1 MKKSLKYFA
10 AALIMVVSIFSQST
24 DAKAFSY
31 TYTVS
36 FSAGGQGSING
47 GIQVR
52 KASGNSS
59 SVSIESK
66 GDKVVVNGLEY
77 GDVISCDA
85 QGNVSLNENSK
96 YYVKG
101 IRLSGRDNNTVAQ
114 SAFLVSGDQDYVVAY
129 GIPGELA
136 EYTVNYVDANGNKLA
151 ESKTYYG
158 NVGDEPV
165 IAYLYIDGY
174 IPSSY
179 NQSGKLVS
187 DASKNIFN
195 FVYNRA
201 ATNMANNGNGGD
213 NGAGANGAAGGTGG
227 ANAAGVN
234 GAAGGANGAGAN
246 GAAGGANGA
255 GANGAAGGA
264 NGAGANGAA
273 GGANGAAGG
282 ANGAANVVVP
292 DGQNNPQDGEAAPEA
307 QPNTTIE
314 DQQTPQAANSDNTH
328 QIEPDKVP
336 LGKLISESGMVVPIT
351 VGALGVVAILA
362 LMFFIIGKN
371 LRANKVKNN
380 NVQNKSSDKENR

>member
-1 MKKSLKYFA
+1 MKRLLKYFLA
-10 AALIMVVSIFSQST
+10 TLVVITGVLSQTT
-24 DAKAFSY
+24 DVVRAFSY

-47 GIQVR
+47 GVQVR
-52 KASGNSS
+52 KASGNEA
-59 SVSIESK
+59 SVSVSAK
-66 GDKVVVNGLEY
+66 GDKIIVTGLEY

-85 QGNVSLNENSK
+85 QGSVALNENSK

-151 ESKTYYG
+151 DSKTYYG

-187 DASKNIFN
+187 DASKNVFN

-213 NGAGANGAAGGTGG
+213 NAG
-227 ANAAGVN
+227 
-234 GAAGGANGAGAN
+234 GAN
-246 GAAGGANGA
+246 GAAGGANVA
-255 GANGAAGGA
+255 GVNGAAG
-264 NGAGANGAA
+264 GANGAA

-282 ANGAANVVVP
+282 ANGAADVVVP
-292 DGQNNPQDGEAAPEA
+292 DGQNNPQDGEVAPEA
-307 QPNTTIE
+307 QPNTDIADE
-314 DQQTPQAANSDNTH
+314 QVPQAANDNKH
-328 QIEPDKVP
+328 DIADEQVP
-336 LGKLISESGMVVPIT
+336 LATMISDSGMVVPLAI
-351 VGALGVVAILA
+351 GALGIVAIFA
-362 LMFFIIGKN
+362 IMIFVI
-371 LRANKVKNN
+371 VKNVKSVS
-380 NVQNKSSDKENR
+380 VQKNSMKHKGKDNKN

>member
-24 DAKAFSY
+24 NAKAFSY

-151 ESKTYYG
+151 DSKIYYG

-187 DASKNIFN
+187 DASKNVFN

-201 ATNMANNGNGGD
+201 ATNMADNGNGGD
-213 NGAGANGAAGGTGG
+213 NGAGA
-227 ANAAGVN
+227 N

-273 GGANGAAGG
+273 GGANGAG
-282 ANGAANVVVP
+282 ANGAADVVVP

-314 DQQTPQAANSDNTH
+314 DQQTPQAATSDNTH

-362 LMFFIIGKN
+362 LMFFVIGKN
-371 LRANKVKNN
+371 LRANRVKQNKVHD
-380 NVQNKSSDKENR
+380 KSSDKENR

>member
-1 MKKSLKYFA
+1 MKKLLKYFA
-10 AALIMVVSIFSQST
+10 ASLIMVVSIFSQST
-24 DAKAFSY
+24 NAKAFSY

-59 SVSIESK
+59 SISIESK

-151 ESKTYYG
+151 DSKTYYG

-187 DASKNIFN
+187 DASKNVFN

-201 ATNMANNGNGGD
+201 ATNMANNGNDGD
-213 NGAGANGAAGGTGG
+213 NGAGAGGTGG
-227 ANAAGVN
+227 ANA
-234 GAAGGANGAGAN
+234 
-246 GAAGGANGA
+246 A

-273 GGANGAAGG
+273 GGANGAAD
-282 ANGAANVVVP
+282 VVVP
-292 DGQNNPQDGEAAPEA
+292 DGQNDPQDGIQAPQA
-307 QPNTTIE
+307 QPNTDIADE
-314 DQQTPQAANSDNTH
+314 QVPQAANDNKH
-328 QIEPDKVP
+328 DIADEKVP
-336 LGKLISESGMVVPIT
+336 LATMISESGMAVPLAI
-351 VGALGVVAILA
+351 GALGIVVIFAIMIFA
-362 LMFFIIGKN
+362 I
-371 LRANKVKNN
+371 VKNVKSVR
-380 NVQNKSSDKENR
+380 VQKNSMKHKEKDNKN

>member
-1 MKKSLKYFA
+1 MKKLLKYFA

-24 DAKAFSY
+24 NAKAFSY

-59 SVSIESK
+59 SISIESK

-151 ESKTYYG
+151 DSKTYYG

-201 ATNMANNGNGGD
+201 ATNMANNGNDGD
-213 NGAGANGAAGGTGG
+213 NGAGANGAAGGT
-227 ANAAGVN
+227 
-234 GAAGGANGAGAN
+234 
-246 GAAGGANGA
+246 
-255 GANGAAGGA
+255 GGA

-273 GGANGAAGG
+273 GGANGAAD
-282 ANGAANVVVP
+282 VVVP
-292 DGQNNPQDGEAAPEA
+292 DGQNDPQDGIQAPQA
-307 QPNTTIE
+307 QPNTDIADE
-314 DQQTPQAANSDNTH
+314 QVPQAANDNKH
-328 QIEPDKVP
+328 DIADEKVP
-336 LGKLISESGMVVPIT
+336 LATMISESGIVVPLA
-351 VGALGVVAILA
+351 VGALGIVAIFA
-362 LMFFIIGKN
+362 IMIFVI
-371 LRANKVKNN
+371 VKNVKSVR
-380 NVQNKSSDKENR
+380 VQKNSMKHKGKDNKN

>member
-1 MKKSLKYFA
+1 MKKLLKYFA

-24 DAKAFSY
+24 NAKAFSY

-36 FSAGGQGSING
+36 FSAGGRGSING

-59 SVSIESK
+59 SISIESK

-151 ESKTYYG
+151 DSKTYYG

-201 ATNMANNGNGGD
+201 ATNMANNGNDGD
-213 NGAGANGAAGGTGG
+213 
-227 ANAAGVN
+227 
-234 GAAGGANGAGAN
+234 
-246 GAAGGANGA
+246 NGA

-273 GGANGAAGG
+273 GGANGAAD
-282 ANGAANVVVP
+282 VVVP
-292 DGQNNPQDGEAAPEA
+292 DGQNDPQDGIQAPQA
-307 QPNTTIE
+307 QPNTDIADE
-314 DQQTPQAANSDNTH
+314 QVPQAANDNKH
-328 QIEPDKVP
+328 DIADEKVP
-336 LGKLISESGMVVPIT
+336 LATMISESGMVVPLAI
-351 VGALGVVAILA
+351 GALGIVAIFA
-362 LMFFIIGKN
+362 IMIFVI
-371 LRANKVKNN
+371 VKNVKSVR
-380 NVQNKSSDKENR
+380 VQKNSMKHKGKDNKN

>member
-1 MKKSLKYFA
+1 MKKLLKYFA

-24 DAKAFSY
+24 NAKAFSY

-59 SVSIESK
+59 SISIESK

-151 ESKTYYG
+151 DSKTYYG

-201 ATNMANNGNGGD
+201 ATNMANNGNDGD
-213 NGAGANGAAGGTGG
+213 
-227 ANAAGVN
+227 
-234 GAAGGANGAGAN
+234 
-246 GAAGGANGA
+246 NGA

-273 GGANGAAGG
+273 GGANGAAD
-282 ANGAANVVVP
+282 VVVP
-292 DGQNNPQDGEAAPEA
+292 DGQNDPQDGIQAPQA
-307 QPNTTIE
+307 QPNTDIADE
-314 DQQTPQAANSDNTH
+314 QVPQAANDNKH
-328 QIEPDKVP
+328 DIADEQVP
-336 LGKLISESGMVVPIT
+336 LATVISESGMVVPLAI
-351 VGALGVVAILA
+351 GALGIVAILA
-362 LMFFIIGKN
+362 IMIFVI
-371 LRANKVKNN
+371 VKNVKSVR
-380 NVQNKSSDKENR
+380 VQKNSMKHKGKDNKN

>member
-1 MKKSLKYFA
+1 MKKLLKYFA

-24 DAKAFSY
+24 NAKAFSY

-59 SVSIESK
+59 SISIESK

-151 ESKTYYG
+151 DSKTYYG

-187 DASKNIFN
+187 DASKNVFN

-201 ATNMANNGNGGD
+201 ATNMANNGNDGD
-213 NGAGANGAAGGTGG
+213 NGAGAGGTG
-227 ANAAGVN
+227 
-234 GAAGGANGAGAN
+234 
-246 GAAGGANGA
+246 

-273 GGANGAAGG
+273 GGANGAAD
-282 ANGAANVVVP
+282 VVVP
-292 DGQNNPQDGEAAPEA
+292 DGQNNPQDGIQAPQA
-307 QPNTTIE
+307 QPNTDIADE
-314 DQQTPQAANSDNTH
+314 QVPQAANDNKH
-328 QIEPDKVP
+328 DIADEKVP
-336 LGKLISESGMVVPIT
+336 LATMISESGMVVPLAI
-351 VGALGVVAILA
+351 GALGIVVIFAIMIFA
-362 LMFFIIGKN
+362 I
-371 LRANKVKNN
+371 VKNVKSVR
-380 NVQNKSSDKENR
+380 VQKNSMKHKEKDNKN

>member
-10 AALIMVVSIFSQST
+10 AALIMVAGIFSQST
-24 DAKAFSY
+24 NANAFSY

-151 ESKTYYG
+151 DSKTYYG

-187 DASKNIFN
+187 DASKNVFN

-201 ATNMANNGNGGD
+201 ATNMADNGNGGD
-213 NGAGANGAAGGTGG
+213 
-227 ANAAGVN
+227 
-234 GAAGGANGAGAN
+234 NGAGAN

-273 GGANGAAGG
+273 D
-282 ANGAANVVVP
+282 VVVP

-362 LMFFIIGKN
+362 LMFFVIGKN
-371 LRANKVKNN
+371 LRANRVKQNKVHD
-380 NVQNKSSDKENR
+380 KSSDKENR

>member
-10 AALIMVVSIFSQST
+10 VALIMVVSIFSQST
-24 DAKAFSY
+24 NANAFSY

-264 NGAGANGAA
+264 NGA
-273 GGANGAAGG
+273 
-282 ANGAANVVVP
+282 ANVVVP

>member
-1 MKKSLKYFA
+1 MKKLLKYFA

-24 DAKAFSY
+24 NAKAFSY

-59 SVSIESK
+59 SISIESK

-151 ESKTYYG
+151 DSKTYYG

-255 GANGAAGGA
+255 AD
-264 NGAGANGAA
+264 
-273 GGANGAAGG
+273 
-282 ANGAANVVVP
+282 VVVP
-292 DGQNNPQDGEAAPEA
+292 DGQNDPQDGIQAPQA
-307 QPNTTIE
+307 QPNTDIADE
-314 DQQTPQAANSDNTH
+314 Q
-328 QIEPDKVP
+328 VP
-336 LGKLISESGMVVPIT
+336 LATMISESGMVVPLAI
-351 VGALGVVAILA
+351 GALGIVAIFA
-362 LMFFIIGKN
+362 IMIFVI
-371 LRANKVKNN
+371 VKNVKSVR
-380 NVQNKSSDKENR
+380 VQKNSMKHKGKDNKN

>member
-10 AALIMVVSIFSQST
+10 VALIMVVSIFSQST
-24 DAKAFSY
+24 NAKAFSY

-213 NGAGANGAAGGTGG
+213 NGAGANGAAGG
-227 ANAAGVN
+227 AD
-234 GAAGGANGAGAN
+234 GAGAN
-246 GAAGGANGA
+246 GAVGGANGA
-255 GANGAAGGA
+255 
-264 NGAGANGAA
+264 
-273 GGANGAAGG
+273 GANGAAGG

>member
-1 MKKSLKYFA
+1 MKKLLKYFA

-24 DAKAFSY
+24 NAKAFSY

-59 SVSIESK
+59 SISIESK

-187 DASKNIFN
+187 DASKNVFN

-201 ATNMANNGNGGD
+201 TTNMANNGNDGD
-213 NGAGANGAAGGTGG
+213 NGAGAGGTGG
-227 ANAAGVN
+227 ANA
-234 GAAGGANGAGAN
+234 AGAN

-255 GANGAAGGA
+255 GANGV
-264 NGAGANGAA
+264 A
-273 GGANGAAGG
+273 GGANGAAD
-282 ANGAANVVVP
+282 VVVP
-292 DGQNNPQDGEAAPEA
+292 DGQNNPQDGIQAPQA
-307 QPNTTIE
+307 QPNTDIADE
-314 DQQTPQAANSDNTH
+314 QIPQAANDNKH
-328 QIEPDKVP
+328 DIADEKVP
-336 LGKLISESGMVVPIT
+336 LATMISESGMVVPLAI
-351 VGALGVVAILA
+351 GALGIVVIFAIMIFA
-362 LMFFIIGKN
+362 I
-371 LRANKVKNN
+371 VKNVKSVR
-380 NVQNKSSDKENR
+380 VQKNSMKHKEKDNKN

>member
-1 MKKSLKYFA
+1 MKRLLKYFLA
-10 AALIMVVSIFSQST
+10 TLVVITGVLSQTT
-24 DAKAFSY
+24 DVVRAFSY

-47 GIQVR
+47 GVQVR
-52 KASGNSS
+52 KASGNEA
-59 SVSIESK
+59 SVSVSAK
-66 GDKVVVNGLEY
+66 GDKIIVTGLEY

-85 QGNVSLNENSK
+85 QGSVALNENSK

-151 ESKTYYG
+151 DSKTYYG

-187 DASKNIFN
+187 DASKNVFN

-213 NGAGANGAAGGTGG
+213 NAG
-227 ANAAGVN
+227 
-234 GAAGGANGAGAN
+234 GAN
-246 GAAGGANGA
+246 GAAGGANVA
-255 GANGAAGGA
+255 GVNGAAGGA

-282 ANGAANVVVP
+282 ANGAADVVVP
-292 DGQNNPQDGEAAPEA
+292 DGQNNPQDGEVAPEA
-307 QPNTTIE
+307 QPNTDIADE
-314 DQQTPQAANSDNTH
+314 QVPQAANDNKH
-328 QIEPDKVP
+328 DIADEQVP
-336 LGKLISESGMVVPIT
+336 LATMISESGMVVPLAI
-351 VGALGVVAILA
+351 GALGIVAILA
-362 LMFFIIGKN
+362 IMIFVI
-371 LRANKVKNN
+371 VKNVKSVR
-380 NVQNKSSDKENR
+380 VQKNSMKHKGKDNKN